1 MLIPM
6 RRFVAGAAAFAA
18 VAFASGVRADLPP
31 LKIGIVYSYS
41 GAGATLGKT
50 LDGAIDAWVAQH
62 GDTVAGRKVVF
73 IKRDDT
79 GIAPDVARRLA
90 QELVVEQHVDILM
103 GSALTPNAIAVAG
116 VSTQAKVPFFI
127 VNAATSGIIAKHPY
141 TARFGLTEAQATAP
155 LAQWA
160 LRAGIRT
167 AYVVYQDY
175 GPGIDAGQT
184 FEKVF
189 LAGGGHIVGEA
200 RVPVSNQEYS
210 AYIQRAKDAKPQAMY
225 VFLNN
230 GGGSV
235 AFLHGCQTAGFGRAG
250 IKILAAGAL
259 VDEDYLP
266 IIGEAADG
274 LITAMNYSADHD
286 SALNREFVK
295 TFEKVAARGVVP
307 DFNSASAYDVMAAIY
322 KVVQAQ
328 NGVLDPDKTMELVK
342 GMKFESPRGPI
353 MIDAQTRDVVQ
364 NIYIRRTIKRRGA
377 YVNVEFET
385 APMVRDP
392 NES

>member
-1 MLIPM
+1 M
-6 RRFVAGAAAFAA
+6 RRLLAFAA
-18 VAFASGVRADLPP
+18 ACAALFVASSVRADLPP

-41 GAGATLGKT
+41 GGGATLGKT
-50 LDGAIDAWVAQH
+50 LDGALDTWIALH

-79 GIAPDVARRLA
+79 GIAPDVARRQA
-90 QELVVEQHVDILM
+90 QELVVQEHVDILM
-103 GSALTPNAIAVAG
+103 GSALTPNAIAVAA

-127 VNAATSGIIAKHPY
+127 VNSATSNIIAKQPY
-141 TARFGLTEAQATAP
+141 SARFGFTEAQATIP

-160 LRAGIRT
+160 LRTGIKT
-167 AYVVYQDY
+167 AYVVFQDY
-175 GPGIDAGQT
+175 GPGIDAGLT
-184 FEKVF
+184 FEKTF
-189 LAGGGHIVGEA
+189 KEGGGQILGES
-200 RVPVSNQEYS
+200 RVPVSNQEYA
-210 AYIQRAKDAKPQAMY
+210 AYIQRAKDAKPQALY

-235 AFLHGCQTAGFGRAG
+235 AFLHGCQAAGLGRAG

-266 IIGEAADG
+266 VIGDAADG
-274 LITAMNYSADHD
+274 LITSLNYSTDHD
-286 SALNREFVK
+286 SALNHQFVK
-295 TFEKVAARGVVP
+295 TFAKVTGNGPIVP
-307 DFNSASAYDVMAAIY
+307 DFGSAAAFDVMAAIY
-322 KVVQAQ
+322 KVVAAQ
-328 NGVLDPDKTMELVK
+328 NGVVDPDKTMELVK

-353 MIDAQTRDVVQ
+353 MIDPQTRDLIQ
-364 NIYIRRTIKRRGA
+364 NIYIRRTIKRHGV

-385 APMVRDP
+385 IPMVKDP

>member
-1 MLIPM
+1 M
-6 RRFVAGAAAFAA
+6 RRLVAFAAAFAA
-18 VAFASGVRADLPP
+18 FTVAGAVRADLPP

-41 GAGATLGKT
+41 GGGATLGKT
-50 LDGAIDAWVAQH
+50 LDGAIDTWIAQH

-79 GIAPDVARRLA
+79 GIAPDVARRQA
-90 QELVVEQHVDILM
+90 QELVVQEHVDLLM
-103 GSALTPNAIAVAG
+103 GSALTPNAIAVAA

-127 VNAATSGIIAKHPY
+127 VNSATSGIIAKQPY
-141 TARFGLTEAQATAP
+141 SSRFGFTEAQATVP

-160 LRAGIRT
+160 LKDGIKT
-167 AYVVYQDY
+167 AYVVFQDY

-184 FEKVF
+184 FEKTF
-189 LAGGGHIVGEA
+189 IAGGGKILGEA

-210 AYIQRAKDAKPQAMY
+210 AYIQRAKDTKPQALY

-235 AFLHGCQTAGFGRAG
+235 AFLHGCQAAGYGRAG

-266 IIGEAADG
+266 IIGDAADG
-274 LITAMNYSADHD
+274 LITSLNYSTDHD
-286 SALNREFVK
+286 SALNHQFVK
-295 TFEKVAARGVVP
+295 DFAKVTSGSVVP
-307 DFNSASAYDVMAAIY
+307 DFGSVAAYDVMAAIY

-342 GMKFESPRGPI
+342 ELKFESPRGPI
-353 MIDAQTRDVVQ
+353 AIDPQTRDLIQ
-364 NIYIRRTIKRRGA
+364 NIYIRRTVKRHGS
-377 YVNVEFET
+377 YVNVEFVT
-385 APMVRDP
+385 IPMVRDP